1 MSEKENKDQGKTA
14 HANSIIK
21 NHMIWS
27 MGAGFIPVPIADFF
41 AVTAIQLD
49 MIRQLCKVYS
59 IDFKE
64 TEGKAII
71 TALTGSGL
79 ARIGARAVKFIPG
92 IGSAIGGL
100 TLAVLSGGSTYA
112 IGEVFKKHFE
122 TGGTF
127 LDFDPERLKKY
138 YDEKFEKGKNM
149 AKNMEVKEKVK
160 YNKAEAIV
168 DDMTDQSSISEAEVV
183 EADIKESKESDTS
196 TKESNV
202 AGTGIKDSKVK
213 DLVKQLESISD
224 MRDNGILTDDE
235 FETLKKKILEA
246 QSKAV

>member
-1 MSEKENKDQGKTA
+1 MSENENNKDQGHTA

-27 MGAGFIPVPIADFF
+27 MGAGFIPVPVADFF

-71 TALTGSGL
+71 TSLTGSGL
-79 ARIGARAVKFIPG
+79 ARLGARAVKFIPG

-127 LDFDPERLKKY
+127 LDFDPQRLKNF
-138 YDEKFEKGKNM
+138 YDEKFEKGKQM
-149 AKNMEVKEKVK
+149 AKDMEVKEKVK
-160 YNKAEAIV
+160 YEKAEEKV
-168 DDMTDQSSISEAEVV
+168 EEMTDQP
-183 EADIKESKESDTS
+183 
-196 TKESNV
+196 
-202 AGTGIKDSKVK
+202 KVK
-213 DLVKQLESISD
+213 DLVKQLESISE
-224 MRDNGILTDDE
+224 MRDNGVLTDEE
-235 FETLKKKILEA
+235 FETLKKKILDA
-246 QSKAV
+246 QSKMS

>member
-1 MSEKENKDQGKTA
+1 
-14 HANSIIK
+14 
-21 NHMIWS
+21 
-27 MGAGFIPVPIADFF
+27 MGAGFIPVPVADFF

-49 MIRQLCKVYS
+49 MIKQLSKVYS

-79 ARIGARAVKFIPG
+79 ARLGARAVKFIPG

-127 LDFDPERLKKY
+127 LDFDPNRLKKY
-138 YDEKFEKGKNM
+138 YDEKFEKGKSM
-149 AKNMEVKEKVK
+149 AKNMEVKEKIK
-160 YNKAEAIV
+160 HEEAEAKV
-168 DDMTDQSSISEAEVV
+168 EEMTEQRP
-183 EADIKESKESDTS
+183 
-196 TKESNV
+196 
-202 AGTGIKDSKVK
+202 KVK
-213 DLVKQLESISD
+213 DLVKQLESISE
-224 MRDNGILTDDE
+224 MRDNGVLTDEE

-246 QSKAV
+246 QSKSA